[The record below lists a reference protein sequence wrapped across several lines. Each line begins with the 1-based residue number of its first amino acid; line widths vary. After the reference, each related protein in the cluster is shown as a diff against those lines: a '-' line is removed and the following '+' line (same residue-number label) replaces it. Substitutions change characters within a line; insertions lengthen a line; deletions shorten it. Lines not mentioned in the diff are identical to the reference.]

1 MQVIQH
7 KQNFRNENLSM
18 KINNYQR
25 LSELPCKQDLPV
37 LLFTAYIE
45 MSKIKKI
52 YFNSNNILILIIIII
67 IIIQKQIKFS
77 SLRKSAEFKFE
88 FHV

>member
-1 MQVIQH
+1 
-7 KQNFRNENLSM
+7 M

-67 IIIQKQIKFS
+67 IIIIIQKQIKFS

-88 FHV
+88 FHVWATTSSSECLLA